1 MVKKDGVF
9 NPSLHQI
16 LSICECKKHNL
27 ANIYLFSGRL
37 QSRFA
42 PYRLDLCRNI
52 NSRLRTRQGALS
64 KSPVL
69 FERDRRKVSSL
80 TTRIDLTHY
89 IVSDTS
95 QVQEELAMKARSLT
109 SSSGSYSLSSWPILG
124 RSAEEPS
131 MVPRRKNWQ
140 HQTLSLSD
148 LPTWFLKLL
157 DFL

>member
-1 MVKKDGVF
+1 MVKMVQKSSIFGL
-9 NPSLHQI
+9 SLCQK
-16 LSICECKKHNL
+16 LSICECKKYNL
-27 ANIYLFSGRL
+27 ANIDLFSGRS

-42 PYRLDLCRNI
+42 PNRTDLCRDI

-80 TTRIDLTHY
+80 TTGIDLTHY
-89 IVSDTS
+89 NVSDTS

-131 MVPRRKNWQ
+131 MVPRRKN
-140 HQTLSLSD
+140 
-148 LPTWFLKLL
+148 
-157 DFL
+157 